1 MEKKIRVYRV
11 ELNNTINKLET
22 ISIYCCCSVAQSC
35 PTVFDSMDYSMP
47 GFPVFS
53 LSPEVCSNSCPLNQ
67 WYHPPI
73 LSSIIPFSSCLQSFP
88 ISGSFPVSQF
98 IASGGQR
105 IGVSASGSVTPMN
118 TKVWFPLGW
127 TGWIFLQSKG
137 LSRAFSST
145 TVQKHQF
152 LCTQLYL

>member
-67 WYHPPI
+67 
-73 LSSIIPFSSCLQSFP
+73 
-88 ISGSFPVSQF
+88 
-98 IASGGQR
+98 
-105 IGVSASGSVTPMN
+105 
-118 TKVWFPLGW
+118 
-127 TGWIFLQSKG
+127 
-137 LSRAFSST
+137 
-145 TVQKHQF
+145 
-152 LCTQLYL
+152 